1 MAKRPNH
8 RGVKAV
14 RSYTVPEAAS
24 ALGVTMGT
32 VRNWIRNGL
41 PVLNAK
47 RPTLILGSILRDY
60 LDGQR
65 TRHKVALAPDQL
77 YCLTCKAARAPYGLM
92 LDYIPHSGKTGRLT
106 GLCEACG
113 GTCNRIASR
122 ASLTRLGEFFD
133 IAVRDADTA

>member
-1 MAKRPNH
+1 MAKRPNG
-8 RGVKAV
+8 RAIKAV

-24 ALGVTMGT
+24 ALGVTVGT

-47 RPTLILGSILRDY
+47 RPTLILGAVMRDY
-60 LDGQR
+60 MDQQR
-65 TRHKVALAPDQL
+65 TKHKVALAPDQL
-77 YCLTCKAARAPYGLM
+77 YCLTCKKPRTPYGLM
-92 LDYIPHSGKTGRLT
+92 LDYIPRNEKTGRLM

-122 ASLTRLGEFFD
+122 ASLARLDGIFD
-133 IAVRDADTA
+133 IAVRDANGA